1 MERNADTP
9 GRPEANIRRATEAD
23 LSALS
28 DLCLRSKAVWGYDAA
43 FMAACRD
50 ELTLRSEALS
60 RTSIAL
66 AERSGRIA
74 AMVQVEVIGDTA
86 DLLKLFVAPDAL
98 GAGLGRVLFDWA
110 TAEAHR
116 LGARRMGIESDPGA
130 VPFYERMGAAVIGT
144 APSGS
149 IAGRWIPLLSI
160 DLDRA

>member
-1 MERNADTP
+1 MQRNADTP
-9 GRPEANIRRATEAD
+9 RQPEVKIRRATEAD

-43 FMAACRD
+43 FMAACRN
-50 ELTLRSEALS
+50 ELTLRPEELS

-66 AERSGRIA
+66 AEEGGRIA
-74 AMVQVEVIGDTA
+74 AMAQVEVVGDTA

-116 LGARRMGIESDPGA
+116 LGARRMRIESDPGA
-130 VPFYERMGAAVIGT
+130 VPFYEKMGAAVIG
-144 APSGS
+144 AARSGS
-149 IAGRWIPLLSI
+149 IAGRQIPLLMV
-160 DLDRA
+160 DLL